1 MTRKRLQDLVRE
13 EVQKASEN
21 ETQSDRASTNL
32 KEINQSSPDIETPAQ
47 SKPTKSSARKA
58 TNTNNDRTESQKKIE
73 DLTAVL
79 KSAEGRSI
87 ELQDRITSL
96 EVELETQKNLVEK
109 LQTELEQKNKV
120 RQELETQQKLV
131 EKLRTELKQVEEM
144 QSEFAGQ
151 KQLIE
156 KLYAELQKA
165 QQQEEKTEKITSP
178 QPIIQNKSRYYS
190 IIPRPIGRIASNE
203 RSSSAL
209 SNEEIGWFD

>member
-21 ETQSDRASTNL
+21 ETQSDRDSTNL
-32 KEINQSSPDIETPAQ
+32 KEINQSSPEDKAPAK
-47 SKPTKSSARKA
+47 STKSPAINANS
-58 TNTNNDRTESQKKIE
+58 DRTESQNKIE
-73 DLTAVL
+73 DLTAAL
-79 KSAEGRSI
+79 KSAEVRSI

-109 LQTELEQKNKV
+109 LQTELEQKNQV

-131 EKLRTELKQVEEM
+131 AKLRTELKQVEEI
-144 QSEFAGQ
+144 QTEFAGQ

-165 QQQEEKTEKITSP
+165 QQQEAKTEKITSP
-178 QPIIQNKSRYYS
+178 QPITQNKSCYYS
-190 IIPRPIGRIASNE
+190 IIPRPIGRIVGNE